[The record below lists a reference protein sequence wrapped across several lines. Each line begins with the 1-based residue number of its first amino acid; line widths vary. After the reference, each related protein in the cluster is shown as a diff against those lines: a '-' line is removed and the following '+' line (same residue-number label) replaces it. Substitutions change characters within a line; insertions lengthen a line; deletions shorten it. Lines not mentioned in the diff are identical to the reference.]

1 MLGSLIYNACQ
12 RGFASILTLEKL
24 NNNILKFVCIFSASK
39 CLPTQVCMPYESN
52 RLSVSARTG
61 SNGIDVE
68 VSTDAGM
75 IHFQRYSCITANLCI
90 EFI

>member
-12 RGFASILTLEKL
+12 SEFASILTLENV
-24 NNNILKFVCIFSASK
+24 NNNILKFVYIFPESK

-52 RLSVSARTG
+52 RLSFSARTG

-68 VSTDAGM
+68 VSTDDGM
-75 IHFQRYSCITANLCI
+75 INFQRYSCITANSCI